1 MSLTLQDGIWMAPT
15 MSEQG
20 STYASRCATEELS
33 ELSDCYRSY
42 RKKLDSARTSSHRIS
57 YRSYRKR
64 YRTAIGKELLELSN
78 KKLSNYRKSYR
89 KSYRKRA
96 IGLSELSDA
105 IEPGLS
111 VWFAVWNSTLYGAVW
126 AHTTAIQ
133 RAHMLTGC
141 VYAIQ
146 PHTALDPVLASSS
159 SSSAARRT
167 HPDLPA
173 GVG

>member
-1 MSLTLQDGIWMAPT
+1 

-64 YRTAIGKELLELSN
+64 YRTAIGKELSELSE
-78 KKLSNYRKSYR
+78 KSYR
-89 KSYRKRA
+89 TIGNA
-96 IGLSELSDA
+96 IEKELSELSELSDA

-111 VWFAVWNSTLYGAVW
+111 ET
-126 AHTTAIQ
+126 
-133 RAHMLTGC
+133 RE
-141 VYAIQ
+141 
-146 PHTALDPVLASSS
+146 SSLQ
-159 SSSAARRT
+159 
-167 HPDLPA
+167 DE
-173 GVG
+173 